1 MLLYVIRHGDPI
13 YETDTLT
20 ERGQLQAE
28 AVGKRMVRAGI
39 NRIYSSPMGRARLT
53 AAPACRMLNLP
64 CQIEEWAR
72 EIEQEVKSPYPNGV
86 MRSVSLLNNIEFR
99 KDGRMDLPYDQAFDC
114 PGISQSRM
122 KEAVDYI
129 AKNGRDFLA
138 RLGYQEEN
146 GIYRIVRP
154 NEDRVALFCHAGMA
168 RAWMSVLL
176 HIPIH
181 TIWSSFSVTHTGIT
195 VYEFKNQPEG
205 FTAPTCLCFSD
216 TSHLYA
222 DGLDLKHCNKFEV

>member
-1 MLLYVIRHGDPI
+1 MLLYVVRHGDPN
-13 YETDTLT
+13 YETDRLT
-20 ERGQLQAE
+20 ERGKLQAE

-39 NRIYSSPMGRARLT
+39 NQVFSSPMGRARET
-53 AAPACRMLNLP
+53 AAPTCRMLNLP

-72 EIEQEVKSPYPNGV
+72 EIEQEVKSPYPDGILK
-86 MRSVSLLNNIEFR
+86 SVSLLNNIEFR
-99 KDGRMDLPYDQAFDC
+99 KDGRMDLRYDEAFDC

-122 KEAVDYI
+122 KEAVEYI
-129 AKNGRDFLA
+129 EKNGRDFLT

-146 GIYRIVRP
+146 GIYRILRA

-181 TIWSSFSVTHTGIT
+181 TLWSSFAVTHTGVT

-205 FTAPTCLCFSD
+205 FTAPICLNFSD
-216 TSHLYA
+216 ISHLYA
-222 DGLDLKHCNKFEV
+222 DGLDIKHCNGFEI

>member
-1 MLLYVIRHGDPI
+1 
-13 YETDTLT
+13 
-20 ERGQLQAE
+20 
-28 AVGKRMVRAGI
+28 
-39 NRIYSSPMGRARLT
+39 MGRAQLT

-72 EIEQEVKSPYPNGV
+72 EIEEEVKSPYPTGE

-99 KDGRMDLPYDQAFDC
+99 KDGRMDLLYDQAFEC

-122 KEAVDYI
+122 REAVGYI
-129 AKNGRDFLA
+129 ARHGRDFLA

-146 GIYRIVRP
+146 GIYRILRP
-154 NEDRVALFCHAGMA
+154 NDDRVALFCHAGIA

-181 TIWSSFSVTHTGIT
+181 TLWSSFSVTHTGIT

-222 DGLDLKHCNKFEV
+222 EGLDLKHCNKMEV